1 MKSGK
6 LSVLVTTHVESD
18 VAETKTAETY
28 SIEFIIFN
36 ALSCDIVIQAVASAS
51 ASPQFG
57 AMTVALSV
65 DV

>member
-1 MKSGK
+1 M
-6 LSVLVTTHVESD
+6 VTTHVESD
-18 VAETKTAETY
+18 VAETKRAETF

-36 ALSCDIVIQAVASAS
+36 ALSCGIVIHAVASAS

-65 DV
+65 DE